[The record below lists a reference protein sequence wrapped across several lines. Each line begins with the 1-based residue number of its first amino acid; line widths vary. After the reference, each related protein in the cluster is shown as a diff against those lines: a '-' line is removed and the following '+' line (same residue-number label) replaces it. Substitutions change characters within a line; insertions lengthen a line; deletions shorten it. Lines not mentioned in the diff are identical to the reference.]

1 MKTKHEMELSAWQA
15 AVLVIVGRPVV
26 VRKMPNTS
34 PGDGVDRTRIAIEVD
49 PADSGVRVRRGPLD
63 KGRVRNG

>member
-1 MKTKHEMELSAWQA
+1 MQMKTKHEMELSAWQA
-15 AVLVIVGRPVV
+15 VVLVVDGRPVV

-49 PADSGVRVRRGPLD
+49 PAHSGVSVRRGPLCE
-63 KGRVRNG
+63 GN